1 MWDSI
6 PAHIQPYVFG
16 LMFVGGFLFGSI
28 PWAYIVAKLVAGID
42 IRKYG
47 SGNVGATNVARVLGL
62 KWGTLV
68 FLLDALK
75 GFIPVFIVRLL
86 VPYNVELALVMALA
100 PILGHIFTPFL
111 GFKGGKGVATA
122 VGAFAAITP
131 VGVLIGF
138 VVWITTV
145 LLTGWV
151 SLGSLLGSLAV
162 FLWILFFDPNR
173 SSLLFVAVSGLVV
186 AFIWVRH
193 YGNIKRLLSGREPRI
208 WDSRGKGRRDED

>member
-6 PAHIQPYVFG
+6 PVDLQPYIYG
-16 LMFVGGFLFGSI
+16 LLFIFGFLFGSI

-42 IRKYG
+42 IRQYG
-47 SGNVGATNVARVLGL
+47 SGNVGATNVARVLGW
-62 KWGTLV
+62 KWGSLV

-75 GFIPVFIVRLL
+75 GFIPVFLVRVL
-86 VPYNVELALVMALA
+86 VPYNVELALITALA

-131 VGVLIGF
+131 IGVGIGF
-138 VVWITTV
+138 LVWITTV

-162 FLWILFFDPNR
+162 FLWILLADPNR
-173 SSLLFVAVSGLVV
+173 TSLPFIIISGLAVL
-186 AFIWVRH
+186 FIWVRH
-193 YGNIKRLLSGREPRI
+193 YGNIKRLLTGREPKI
-208 WDSRGKGRRDED
+208 WDSEGKGKRYD